1 MGPNGDTDGCALQD
15 RARGLP
21 AEHRRSEIQQLV
33 LYLAATNGQPVE
45 MRGARLLFKKQDDQ
59 TPLGGSADSI
69 DGVISTRR
77 ANGSNW
83 LPITGNKPPIGEWEL
98 ALSTDDTTKNFF
110 TNEAIEDILFVVT
123 YSGRT
128 PEWPA

>member
-1 MGPNGDTDGCALQD
+1 M
-15 RARGLP
+15 
-21 AEHRRSEIQQLV
+21 V